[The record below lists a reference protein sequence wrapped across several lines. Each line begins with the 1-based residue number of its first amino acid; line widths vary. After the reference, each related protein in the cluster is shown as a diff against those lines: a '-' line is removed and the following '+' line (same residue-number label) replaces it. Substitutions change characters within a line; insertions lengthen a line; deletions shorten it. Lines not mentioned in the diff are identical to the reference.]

1 MHSGARV
8 PAGSSTRAWLAK
20 EPGGVLVIRVDGVV
34 VARVALAEVVEPKV
48 QSRRVRGRLEG
59 AGGQW
64 KYIKRRGRISF
75 GKK

>member
-1 MHSGARV
+1 M

-48 QSRRVRGRLEG
+48 QSRRVRGR
-59 AGGQW
+59 GGW
-64 KYIKRRGRISF
+64 RLTVGGCGPLGEAAVVVS
-75 GKK
+75 